1 MPRKAV
7 KIEDAKVTLPD
18 GKMHFLSSGKGFPV
32 LLLHP
37 MGSST
42 YAWSK
47 VIKSLAEEH
56 TVYALDAM
64 GQGDSDKPEK
74 DYTIAEFANAVVNFM
89 KVKGINKASLIGNS
103 IGAVFATQIAASN
116 PDIVDKLI
124 LVGCPCRETE
134 QERKENLA
142 NMKNRYDE
150 KNMPFPRTME
160 TLKQSYTHVSPEFL
174 KKVNEDLRKVGVW
187 SYKTSIALN
196 NYDIVPALGKIK
208 AKTLIVFGEK
218 DMLRSKE
225 NAIKNYIKDSELVLI
240 PDAGHVPQM
249 DNPEA
254 FLKVVQPFLK

>member
-7 KIEDAKVTLPD
+7 KIEDGKVTLPD
-18 GKMHFLSSGKGFPV
+18 GKMHYLLSGKGSPV

-37 MGSST
+37 MGSSA
-42 YAWSK
+42 YAWSE
-47 VIKSLAEEH
+47 VLGSLAEEH
-56 TVYALDAM
+56 AVYALDAM
-64 GQGDSDKPEK
+64 GHGDSDKPKK
-74 DYTIAEFANAVVNFM
+74 DYTIAEFASAVVNFM
-89 KVKGINKASLIGNS
+89 KAKGISKASLIGNS
-103 IGAVFATQIAASN
+103 VGAVFATQIAASN

-150 KNMPFPRTME
+150 KNMSFPRTME
-160 TLKQSYTHVSPEFL
+160 TLKQSYTHVSPELL
-174 KKVNEDLRKVGVW
+174 KKVNEDLRKAGVW

-196 NYDIVPALGKIK
+196 NYDIVPAFKKIK

-225 NAIKNYIKDSELVLI
+225 NAIKNYIKDSELVII

>member
-1 MPRKAV
+1 
-7 KIEDAKVTLPD
+7 
-18 GKMHFLSSGKGFPV
+18 
-32 LLLHP
+32 
-37 MGSST
+37 
-42 YAWSK
+42 
-47 VIKSLAEEH
+47 
-56 TVYALDAM
+56 
-64 GQGDSDKPEK
+64 
-74 DYTIAEFANAVVNFM
+74 
-89 KVKGINKASLIGNS
+89 
-103 IGAVFATQIAASN
+103 
-116 PDIVDKLI
+116 
-124 LVGCPCRETE
+124 
-134 QERKENLA
+134 
-142 NMKNRYDE
+142 
-150 KNMPFPRTME
+150 ME

-196 NYDIVPALGKIK
+196 NYDIVSALGKIK